1 LQAIPA
7 ENRAQF
13 IQDSFAFSEAGIIG
27 SEIPFEVIRYLPQ
40 ETDELVWLGFLNRV
54 SFFYNMFV
62 TTSTYGEFQSYMS
75 SLVKAFYNKLA
86 WEEKSS
92 DTWIER
98 L

>member
-1 LQAIPA
+1 MQAIPA

-13 IQDSFAFSEAGIIG
+13 IQDSFAFSEAGIID
-27 SEIPFEVIRYLPQ
+27 SEIPFEVIQYLPQ

-54 SFFYNMFV
+54 GFFYNMFV
-62 TTSTYGEFQSYMS
+62 ATSAYGEFQSYMS
-75 SLVKAFYNKLA
+75 GLVKTFYNKLD
-86 WEEKSS
+86 WEEKYS